1 MSEKFIVEGGL
12 SIPSGKFLELGGT
25 ELSASATE
33 LNLLDGMTSISTDVN
48 LGTSDTIL
56 STQNAVKSYVDAQLT
71 GADLDISIGGS
82 EFGIDLDSE
91 NITFAGTTNEVDVSA
106 AEDENGNVTI
116 TYGLPSD
123 VTIGQHLTVTGNLSA
138 GANKLYI
145 DGTQVTSTAAEL
157 NIVDG
162 GTTATSTTVT
172 AGDRVVYN
180 DSGTMVQVDVDD
192 IDTYFSATSKTLTN
206 KTLTSPD
213 INGGTID
220 DATIATSDITVGAG
234 KTLDVSSGTLTLAN
248 DQISGDKVEGGTIA
262 GITITSLSAGTAD
275 IDGGTIDGATIATSD
290 ITVGN
295 SKTLNV
301 SAGTLTTSTTQDLA
315 ILKSAAG
322 VNDADIDFGNFEVR
336 AQTFQSDEATA
347 APMTIA
353 SSALV
358 SNLNADKVD
367 GCDVVDE
374 DDMASN
380 SDTSVPTQQSVKKYV
395 DDQLTS
401 SALSAATESGNMS
414 PIDLDSEV
422 LTLSGGEGMN
432 VTHSDNT
439 VMFAAELATET
450 NAGVATFDGT
460 DFTVT
465 DGDVTVKAERIE
477 DIIGGML
484 GGASVQNGIT
494 VSYDDDNGE
503 LDFDVADPTITIS
516 GDVSGSATMTNL
528 GDVTISVAQQANS
541 VDLTTHTTGDYVA
554 TVTGGTG
561 LTSTGAVSGEGVAHS
576 LSVDANQ
583 NGNITSANSLV
594 TVGALAGGSITSDFG
609 NIDNGDS
616 TLNTGAA
623 TVASM
628 DVSNGGITQAGSIA
642 GATSIDGTGDLSMG
656 TITMT
661 GFSVTNTGITTMLSG
676 SQLSSDSAS
685 AVTADAD
692 VANKAYVDSVVTAAD
707 LDFTSDGNETLSID
721 LDSEVLDIAGG
732 SNLTTSA
739 AGNTITVALDNDVTI
754 TGDMTSGTITNAEFT
769 VDANGNTDIDG
780 TLDVASTVALAATGV
795 ATTVRGTLA
804 VTEAATFTAQSV
816 HNNGIDCNGTLSMG
830 TNAIEGTADN
840 MLLFADDSQN
850 SATEH
855 SFANDDDGVLA
866 LQAADHV
873 RSLNDIVPNTD
884 SAVDLGSS
892 SKRWAEV
899 HADKMA
905 MEHSE
910 KRDFSVAMTGSAV
923 EVFNFTGHE
932 SCKAVIKVKDS
943 SNNVTCKEILAV
955 DGKIVEYA
963 TVSTGTEV
971 SMTIACTGT
980 SVTINSAN
988 GTAKGSIDLI
998 S

>member
-1 MSEKFIVEGGL
+1 
-12 SIPSGKFLELGGT
+12 
-25 ELSASATE
+25 
-33 LNLLDGMTSISTDVN
+33 
-48 LGTSDTIL
+48 
-56 STQNAVKSYVDAQLT
+56 
-71 GADLDISIGGS
+71 
-82 EFGIDLDSE
+82 
-91 NITFAGTTNEVDVSA
+91 
-106 AEDENGNVTI
+106 
-116 TYGLPSD
+116 
-123 VTIGQHLTVTGNLSA
+123 
-138 GANKLYI
+138 
-145 DGTQVTSTAAEL
+145 
-157 NIVDG
+157 
-162 GTTATSTTVT
+162 
-172 AGDRVVYN
+172 
-180 DSGTMVQVDVDD
+180 
-192 IDTYFSATSKTLTN
+192 
-206 KTLTSPD
+206 
-213 INGGTID
+213 
-220 DATIATSDITVGAG
+220 
-234 KTLDVSSGTLTLAN
+234 
-248 DQISGDKVEGGTIA
+248 
-262 GITITSLSAGTAD
+262 
-275 IDGGTIDGATIATSD
+275 
-290 ITVGN
+290 
-295 SKTLNV
+295 
-301 SAGTLTTSTTQDLA
+301 
-315 ILKSAAG
+315 KSAAG

-707 LDFTSDGNETLSID
+707 LD
-721 LDSEVLDIAGG
+721 
-732 SNLTTSA
+732 
-739 AGNTITVALDNDVTI
+739 
-754 TGDMTSGTITNAEFT
+754 
-769 VDANGNTDIDG
+769 
-780 TLDVASTVALAATGV
+780 
-795 ATTVRGTLA
+795 
-804 VTEAATFTAQSV
+804 
-816 HNNGIDCNGTLSMG
+816 
-830 TNAIEGTADN
+830 
-840 MLLFADDSQN
+840 
-850 SATEH
+850 
-855 SFANDDDGVLA
+855 
-866 LQAADHV
+866 
-873 RSLNDIVPNTD
+873 
-884 SAVDLGSS
+884 
-892 SKRWAEV
+892 
-899 HADKMA
+899 
-905 MEHSE
+905 
-910 KRDFSVAMTGSAV
+910 
-923 EVFNFTGHE
+923 
-932 SCKAVIKVKDS
+932 
-943 SNNVTCKEILAV
+943 
-955 DGKIVEYA
+955 
-963 TVSTGTEV
+963 
-971 SMTIACTGT
+971 
-980 SVTINSAN
+980 
-988 GTAKGSIDLI
+988 
-998 S
+998 